1 MRKASCFC
9 LVICYALGASGQ
21 TATPVVQSRMVS
33 VPILVEGRS
42 GESANDLSA
51 TDFSIKDN
59 GVEQRVELE
68 SKTHSQPLSLLLVIQ
83 TGRNAPAELGKI
95 ARLDD
100 LLDSILT
107 NRRDQVAILTFDS
120 RPRLVQDFTS
130 DSDPISHS
138 LSSIAPGDKGA
149 ALFDALH
156 VAVALF
162 SKAPLQNRRVILLIS
177 GEHDHG
183 SDAPDAASLIRGVS
197 SRDVS
202 VYSLTFAPPKK
213 ELPNRPWSMNPL
225 SMAASAM
232 QENAAETLTKLT
244 GGDFYRFD
252 SKNSFDEGVGEM
264 ANHIHNRYCLTFQP
278 RDPGPGFHSLL
289 VEVRRPKA
297 NVVSARSGYW
307 FSPPD
312 GTGSGSPR

>member
-1 MRKASCFC
+1 MRKASCLC
-9 LVICYALGASGQ
+9 LVICYALGACGQ
-21 TATPVVQSRMVS
+21 TATPVVQSRMVP

-42 GESANDLSA
+42 GESAYDLSA
-51 TDFSIKDN
+51 TDFSIKDA

-68 SKTHSQPLSLLLVIQ
+68 SNTHSQPLSLLLVIQ

-95 ARLDD
+95 VRLDD

-120 RPRLVQDFTS
+120 RPRLVQDFTT
-130 DSDPISHS
+130 DSDPISQS

-156 VAVALF
+156 AAVALF

-225 SMAASAM
+225 SY
-232 QENAAETLTKLT
+232 
-244 GGDFYRFD
+244 GG
-252 SKNSFDEGVGEM
+252 EC
-264 ANHIHNRYCLTFQP
+264 H
-278 RDPGPGFHSLL
+278 
-289 VEVRRPKA
+289 
-297 NVVSARSGYW
+297 ARECC
-307 FSPPD
+307 
-312 GTGSGSPR
+312 